1 MTKVLI
7 DHATRAVN
15 VVYAKWSRNTT
26 NIPVT
31 KKWDDENDR
40 FGKRPASVKIHLY
53 ADGENTGKTL
63 PLTADGHW
71 TGAFTG
77 LPTHIDGVAVRYSI
91 TEDRV
96 VGYKAPV
103 ITGSAATGFTVTNS
117 LRPNPWSPQTGD
129 HTPWLPWLS
138 ALLLSG
144 LALAGNALLR
154 KRRRGYTGKHCK

>member
-1 MTKVLI
+1 MTI
-7 DHATRAVN
+7 R
-15 VVYAKWSRNTT
+15 
-26 NIPVT
+26 
-31 KKWDDENDR
+31 
-40 FGKRPASVKIHLY
+40 LY
-53 ADGENTGKTL
+53 ADGEDTGKTL
-63 PLTADGHW
+63 TLPEAGQW

-77 LPTHIDGVAVRYSI
+77 LPTHIDGVAVRYTV

-117 LRPNPWSPQTGD
+117 LRHNPWSPQTGD

-144 LALAGNALLR
+144 LALGADALLR
-154 KRRRGYTGKHCK
+154 KRRYSGRHER

>member
-1 MTKVLI
+1 MPIELNRSAGNTISLI
-7 DHATRAVN
+7 ARPQSAGATVE
-15 VVYAKWSRNTT
+15 
-26 NIPVT
+26 P
-31 KKWDDENDR
+31 
-40 FGKRPASVKIHLY
+40 
-53 ADGENTGKTL
+53 
-63 PLTADGHW
+63 
-71 TGAFTG
+71 

-144 LALAGNALLR
+144 LALAGDALLR
-154 KRRRGYTGKHCK
+154 SRKRRCSGKHER